1 MPGPLDGIRI
11 LEFTQIIAAPFGG
24 MLLSDMG
31 AEVIKIEPIEGEPW
45 RLHNQFLPKESRAYI
60 SLNRGKKSLPLNL
73 KNPEATAIVHR
84 LVKEID
90 IVIINARPD
99 VPEKLGTDYETLSKI
114 NPRLIYCDNT
124 AFGRNGPDSYRPG
137 YDIVVQAVSGLLAAD
152 NKVEN
157 GVPQQVSATA
167 VADYSTGIAIAWSV
181 CAALFARERS
191 GIGQKIDTTLLSTA
205 LSVQGS
211 FMELDSYTKETRLEF
226 LDTLSALKQA
236 EMPYEAMLEQQRSL
250 AGPTTAFRIYYTTY
264 KTLNGI
270 IAIGCLSE
278 HLRKKAAVVMGIQDP
293 RFEPGYDP
301 EDPSTIVQ
309 IENLH
314 ESSKLIMASL
324 PTEKWL
330 LKFDEAGVPAGP
342 VRFVQEL
349 LDDEQVLA
357 NEMVV
362 ELEHSKAGIIRMAG
376 PMVRMSETPLQP
388 QFASPALGEHS
399 EEILAFLG
407 YTDEAISGFKERGI
421 TV

>member
-73 KNPEATAIVHR
+73 KDPEATAIVHR
-84 LVKEID
+84 LIKEID
-90 IVIINARPD
+90 VVIINARPD

-114 NPRLIYCDNT
+114 NPNLIYCDNT

-191 GIGQKIDTTLLSTA
+191 GKGQKIDTTLLSTA

-226 LDTLSALKQA
+226 LDTLNVLKQA
-236 EMPYEAMLEQQRSL
+236 EMPYEVMLEQQRAL

-264 KTLNGI
+264 KTLNGV

-293 RFEPGYDP
+293 RFEPDYDP
-301 EDPSTIVQ
+301 EDPSTIEQ

-314 ESSKLIMASL
+314 ESSKLIIASL
-324 PTEKWL
+324 PTEEWL
-330 LKFDEAGVPAGP
+330 KKFDEAGVPAGP

-349 LDDEQVLA
+349 LDDEQVIA

-362 ELEHSKAGIIRMAG
+362 ELEHSKAGIVRMAG

-399 EEILAFLG
+399 EEILALLG
-407 YTDEAISGFKERGI
+407 YTEKAISGFKERGI

>member
-45 RLHNQFLPKESRAYI
+45 RLHNQFLPQESRAYI

-73 KNPEATAIVHR
+73 KDPEATAIVHR
-84 LVKEID
+84 LIKEID
-90 IVIINARPD
+90 VVIINARPD

-114 NPRLIYCDNT
+114 NPNLIYCDNT

-191 GIGQKIDTTLLSTA
+191 GKGQKIDTTLLSTA

-226 LDTLSALKQA
+226 LDTLNVLKQA
-236 EMPYEAMLEQQRSL
+236 EMPYEVMLEQQRAL

-278 HLRKKAAVVMGIQDP
+278 HLRKKAAAVMGIQDP
-293 RFEPGYDP
+293 RFEPNYDP
-301 EDPSTIVQ
+301 EDPSTIEQ

-314 ESSKLIMASL
+314 ESSKLIIASL
-324 PTEKWL
+324 PTEEWL
-330 LKFDEAGVPAGP
+330 KKFDEAGVPAGP

-349 LDDEQVLA
+349 LDDEQVIA

-362 ELEHSKAGIIRMAG
+362 ELEHSKAGIVRMAG

-407 YTDEAISGFKERGI
+407 YTEKAISGFKERGI

>member
-73 KNPEATAIVHR
+73 KDPEATAIVHR
-84 LVKEID
+84 LIKEID
-90 IVIINARPD
+90 VVIINARPD

-114 NPRLIYCDNT
+114 NPNLIYCDNT

-191 GIGQKIDTTLLSTA
+191 GKGQKIDTTLLSTA

-226 LDTLSALKQA
+226 LDTLNVLKQA
-236 EMPYEAMLEQQRSL
+236 EMPYEVMLEQQRAL

-293 RFEPGYDP
+293 RFEPDYDP
-301 EDPSTIVQ
+301 EDLSTIEQ

-314 ESSKLIMASL
+314 ESSKLIIASL
-324 PTEKWL
+324 PTEEWL
-330 LKFDEAGVPAGP
+330 KKFDEAGVPAGP

-349 LDDEQVLA
+349 LDDEQVIA

-362 ELEHSKAGIIRMAG
+362 ELEHSKAGIVRMAG
-376 PMVRMSETPLQP
+376 PMVKMSETPLQP

-407 YTDEAISGFKERGI
+407 YTEKAISGFKERGI

>member
-73 KNPEATAIVHR
+73 KDPEATAIVHR
-84 LVKEID
+84 LIKEID
-90 IVIINARPD
+90 VVIINARPD

-114 NPRLIYCDNT
+114 NPNLIYCDNT

-191 GIGQKIDTTLLSTA
+191 GKGQKIDTTLLSTA

-226 LDTLSALKQA
+226 LDTLNVLKQA
-236 EMPYEAMLEQQRSL
+236 EMPYEVMLEQQRAL

-293 RFEPGYDP
+293 RFEPDYDP
-301 EDPSTIVQ
+301 EDPSTIEQ

-314 ESSKLIMASL
+314 ESSKLIIASL
-324 PTEKWL
+324 PTEEWL
-330 LKFDEAGVPAGP
+330 KKFDEAGVPAGP

-349 LDDEQVLA
+349 LDDEQVIA

-362 ELEHSKAGIIRMAG
+362 ELEHSKAGIVRMAG

-407 YTDEAISGFKERGI
+407 YTEKAISGFKERGI

>member
-31 AEVIKIEPIEGEPW
+31 AEVIKVEPIEGEPW
-45 RLHNQFLPKESRAYI
+45 RLHNQFLPKESRYYI

-73 KNPEATAIVHR
+73 KSAEATTIVHR

-90 IVIINARPD
+90 VVIINARPD
-99 VPEKLGTDYETLSKI
+99 VPEKLSTDYETLSKI
-114 NPRLIYCDNT
+114 NPALIYCDNT

-191 GIGQKIDTTLLSTA
+191 GKGQKIDTTLLSTA

-226 LDTLSALKQA
+226 LDTLKALKQA

-250 AGPTTAFRIYYTTY
+250 VGPTAAFRIYYTTY

-293 RFEPGYDP
+293 RFEPGYNP
-301 EDPSTIVQ
+301 EDPATIAQ
-309 IENLH
+309 IEALH
-314 ESSKLIMASL
+314 ESSKLIMESL
-324 PTEKWL
+324 STEEWL
-330 LKFDEAGVPAGP
+330 MKFDEAGVPAGP

-388 QFASPALGEHS
+388 QSASPALGEHS
-399 EEILAFLG
+399 KEILASIG
-407 YTDEAISGFKERGI
+407 YTDEVISGFKERGI

>member
-73 KNPEATAIVHR
+73 KDPEATAIVHR
-84 LVKEID
+84 LIKEID
-90 IVIINARPD
+90 VVIINARPD

-114 NPRLIYCDNT
+114 NPNLIYCDNT

-191 GIGQKIDTTLLSTA
+191 GKGQKIDTTLLSTA

-226 LDTLSALKQA
+226 LDTLNVLKQA
-236 EMPYEAMLEQQRSL
+236 EMPYEVMLEQQRAL

-293 RFEPGYDP
+293 RFEPDYDP
-301 EDPSTIVQ
+301 EDLSTIEQ

-314 ESSKLIMASL
+314 ESSKLIIASL
-324 PTEKWL
+324 PTEEWL
-330 LKFDEAGVPAGP
+330 KKFDEAGVPAGP

-349 LDDEQVLA
+349 LDDEQVIA

-362 ELEHSKAGIIRMAG
+362 ELEHSKAGIVRMAG

-407 YTDEAISGFKERGI
+407 YTEKAISGFKERGI

>member
-73 KNPEATAIVHR
+73 KDPEATAIVHR
-84 LVKEID
+84 LIKEID
-90 IVIINARPD
+90 VVIINARPD

-114 NPRLIYCDNT
+114 NPNLIYCDNT

-191 GIGQKIDTTLLSTA
+191 GKGQKIDTTLLSTA

-226 LDTLSALKQA
+226 LYTLNVLKQA
-236 EMPYEAMLEQQRSL
+236 EMPYEVMLEQQRAL

-264 KTLNGI
+264 KTLNGV

-293 RFEPGYDP
+293 RFEPDYDP
-301 EDPSTIVQ
+301 EDPSTIEQ

-314 ESSKLIMASL
+314 ESSKLIIASL
-324 PTEKWL
+324 PTEEWL
-330 LKFDEAGVPAGP
+330 KKFDEAGVPAGP

-349 LDDEQVLA
+349 LDDEQVIA

-362 ELEHSKAGIIRMAG
+362 ELEHSKAGIVRMAG
-376 PMVRMSETPLQP
+376 PMVKMSETPLQP

-407 YTDEAISGFKERGI
+407 YTEKAISGFKERGI